1 MAFRT
6 AFMIALLGALSAAPA
21 AKAQGTGEATGLW
34 QTQAGDARV
43 RVSKCSGALC
53 ATVASLRD
61 KLDPKTGQPAIDD
74 KNPDPAKATRSMIG
88 VSLFI
93 DMRPN
98 GQNRWSG
105 QIYNADDGKIYA
117 SNIYV
122 TGPDTLRVEGCVG
135 AFCGGENW
143 TRVGK

>member
-1 MAFRT
+1 MAFRS
-6 AFMIALLGALSAAPA
+6 AVMIALLGALFAVPA
-21 AKAQGTGEATGLW
+21 ARAQGADEATGLW

-43 RVSKCSGALC
+43 RVSKCGGALC

-61 KLDPKTGQPAIDD
+61 KIDPKTGRPAVDD

-88 VSLFI
+88 LSLFI

-98 GQNRWSG
+98 GPGRWSG

-117 SNIYV
+117 SNV
-122 TGPDTLRVEGCVG
+122 SVGGPDTLKVEGCVG

-143 TRVGK
+143 TRVGR

>member
-1 MAFRT
+1 MVFRT
-6 AFMIALLGALSAAPA
+6 AVVIALLGAVFASPA
-21 AKAQGTGEATGLW
+21 ARAQGADGAVGLW

-43 RVSKCSGALC
+43 RVSKCGSALC

-61 KLDPKTGQPAIDD
+61 KIDPKTGRPAVDD

-88 VSLFI
+88 IQLFI
-93 DMRPN
+93 DMRSAGP
-98 GQNRWSG
+98 NRWSG

-117 SNIYV
+117 SNV
-122 TGPDTLRVEGCVG
+122 SVAGPDTLKVEGCVG

>member
-6 AFMIALLGALSAAPA
+6 AIMIALLGAFIAAPA
-21 AKAQGTGEATGLW
+21 ARAQDASEATGLW

-43 RVSKCSGALC
+43 RVSKCGGALC

-61 KLDPKTGQPAIDD
+61 KIDPKTGRPAIDD
-74 KNPDPAKATRSMIG
+74 KNPDPAKATRPMVG
-88 VSLFI
+88 VSFFI
-93 DMRPN
+93 DMRPTAP
-98 GQNRWSG
+98 GRWSG
-105 QIYNADDGKIYA
+105 QIYNADDGKVYA
-117 SNIYV
+117 SNV
-122 TGPDTLRVEGCVG
+122 SVAGPDTLKVEGCVG

>member
-1 MAFRT
+1 MAIRS
-6 AFMIALLGALSAAPA
+6 AVMIALLGALFAVPATKARAAD
-21 AKAQGTGEATGLW
+21 EATGLW

-43 RVSKCSGALC
+43 RVSKCGGALC

-61 KLDPKTGQPAIDD
+61 KFDPNTGKPAIDD

-88 VSLFI
+88 VHLFI
-93 DMRPN
+93 DMRPA
-98 GQNRWSG
+98 GPNRWSG
-105 QIYNADDGKIYA
+105 QIYNADDGKTYA
-117 SNIYV
+117 SNISLAS
-122 TGPDTLRVEGCVG
+122 PDALRVEGCVG